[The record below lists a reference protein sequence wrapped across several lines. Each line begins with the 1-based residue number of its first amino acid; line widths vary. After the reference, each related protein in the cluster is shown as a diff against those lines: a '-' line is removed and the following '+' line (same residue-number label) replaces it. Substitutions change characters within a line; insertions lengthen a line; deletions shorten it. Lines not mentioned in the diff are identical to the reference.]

1 MIEFVAYFR
10 PLCVCG
16 FFINVHKVVCSSSD
30 FPSAPCLFDIRGIP
44 YNACSIHFSDGV
56 HIYTQIVSI
65 TPGASFQK
73 AKAIEFVP
81 PL

>member
-30 FPSAPCLFDIRGIP
+30 FSSAPCLLKKNIQALPFTLVLI
-44 YNACSIHFSDGV
+44 C
-56 HIYTQIVSI
+56 
-65 TPGASFQK
+65 GASHLDGSGK
-73 AKAIEFVP
+73 S
-81 PL
+81 